1 MDFKLLILLF
11 IGLLA
16 ATQAIPVAQ
25 RGGGGGGGSG
35 GGRGQGGQGGGKG
48 GKGGHKG

>member
-25 RGGGGGGGSG
+25 RGGGGGSG
-35 GGRGQGGQGGGKG
+35 GGRGQGGQGGRKG